1 MGLSKKVG
9 LSDAEAP
16 NHLTDAVSDEIA
28 GMKKDARGENTI
40 PGPSPNPSTNLIIHD
55 IILRSAGRL
64 TRQTLEK
71 ALLGRQY
78 GSKFAKDVV
87 ENRSLVQTLAAYG
100 VTKFATKSVP
110 GALLVGGGLLAKT
123 IFDRSSSRRKA
134 RRSGEKALRKQSKG
148 ETAV

>member
-1 MGLSKKVG
+1 MGLSSKEK
-9 LSDAEAP
+9 P
-16 NHLTDAVSDEIA
+16 NHLTDRVSDEIA
-28 GMKKDARGENTI
+28 GTKSDVSGKNTI
-40 PGPSPNPSTNLIIHD
+40 PGPSPNPSTNVIIHD
-55 IILRSAGRL
+55 ILLRSAGRL

-100 VTKFATKSVP
+100 VTKVATKSVP
-110 GALLVGGGLLAKT
+110 GALLVGAGLFAKT
-123 IFDRSSSRRKA
+123 LFDRSQSRRES

>member
-1 MGLSKKVG
+1 MGFSSKEK
-9 LSDAEAP
+9 P
-16 NHLTDAVSDEIA
+16 NHLTDRVSDEIA
-28 GMKKDARGENTI
+28 GTKSDVSGKNTI
-40 PGPSPNPSTNLIIHD
+40 PGPSPNPSTNVIIHD
-55 IILRSAGRL
+55 ILLRSAGRL

-100 VTKFATKSVP
+100 VTKVATKSVP
-110 GALLVGGGLLAKT
+110 GALLVGAGLFAKT
-123 IFDRSSSRRKA
+123 LFDRSQSRRES

>member
-1 MGLSKKVG
+1 MGFSKKAG

-16 NHLTDAVSDEIA
+16 NHITDVVSDEIA
-28 GMKKDARGENTI
+28 GAKKDARGENVI
-40 PGPSPNPSTNLIIHD
+40 PGPSPNPSTNIIIND
-55 IILRSAGRL
+55 ILLRSAGRL

-100 VTKFATKSVP
+100 VTKVATKSVP
-110 GALLVGGGLLAKT
+110 GAVLVGVGLLAKT
-123 IFDRSSSRRKA
+123 VFDRSQSRRSA
-134 RRSGEKALRKQSKG
+134 RRSGEKALRKQAKG

>member
-1 MGLSKKVG
+1 MGFSSKEK
-9 LSDAEAP
+9 P
-16 NHLTDAVSDEIA
+16 NHLTDRVSDEIA
-28 GMKKDARGENTI
+28 GTKSDVSGKNTI
-40 PGPSPNPSTNLIIHD
+40 PGPSPNPSTNVIIHD
-55 IILRSAGRL
+55 ILLRSAGRL

-100 VTKFATKSVP
+100 VTKVATKSVP
-110 GALLVGGGLLAKT
+110 GALLVGAGLFAKT
-123 IFDRSSSRRKA
+123 LFDRSQSRRES
-134 RRSGEKALRKQSKG
+134 RRSGEKALRKQAKG